1 MIWSVFVYGLV
12 LSPPPPLLSCIVR
25 CCVESACSVLPCLR
39 AVLSCL
45 AQSSL
50 VRSGLVCSGFGLP
63 VLSWCVLYCCV
74 SSNSVLY
81 CSISSCLVSSGLL
94 LLVEVLSRRISSCLV
109 LYRVHWLCQ
118 CVFSALLW
126 SDMAWSGLSCLV
138 LSSCCSV

>member
-1 MIWSVFVYGLV
+1 MVS
-12 LSPPPPLLSCIVR
+12 SCPPTLLSCIVR

-39 AVLSCL
+39 AVLFCL

-63 VLSWCVLYCCV
+63 VLSWCVLHCCV

-126 SDMAWSGLSCLV
+126 SDMPWSV
-138 LSSCCSV
+138 LSRAFLLLLCVIQA